1 METEMVNALAK
12 YLAPGHGLKQTK
24 FLVFWNFS
32 KFQSSD
38 MSTRKEKYILESFNM
53 SREL

>member
-24 FLVFWNFS
+24 FLVVLTQQISEFRYVN
-32 KFQSSD
+32 
-38 MSTRKEKYILESFNM
+38 
-53 SREL
+53 